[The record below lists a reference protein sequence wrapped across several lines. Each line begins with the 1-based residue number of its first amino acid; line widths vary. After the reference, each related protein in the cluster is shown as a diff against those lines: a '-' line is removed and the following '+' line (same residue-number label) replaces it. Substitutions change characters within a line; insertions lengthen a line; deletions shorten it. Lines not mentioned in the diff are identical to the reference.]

1 MIFNQPLRGH
11 FQESVMEIYIKLED
25 NGKFGVSNFEKKN
38 VCFHI
43 QHKYGTAHVTLTRD
57 QTKELVEGLQKILSK

>member
-1 MIFNQPLRGH
+1 
-11 FQESVMEIYIKLED
+11 MEIYIKLED

-38 VCFHI
+38 VFFHI